1 LGGDKYW
8 EKDVAGGSTKAVYAA
23 LFANFGIAVAKFGG
37 AAYTGSSAMVAEGV
51 HSVVDTGN
59 QLLLLLGMRRSER
72 PANSHHPFG
81 YSREIYF
88 WCFVVA
94 VCLFT
99 AGGTFAIYEGV
110 QKLAHPHAIENPIVN
125 YVILAVAILL
135 EAGSFAVALKEF
147 RKVASGR
154 HWWSAVTEAKDPV
167 LFTVLF
173 EDSAA
178 MIGLVVALLGLI
190 AADVLAIPALDGAAS
205 IVIGLVLICASLLL
219 ARETMSLI
227 VGEAAAPE
235 VLADVER
242 LIRAEPSVTDVRD
255 IVSVH
260 LGPHD
265 IVVAAAVDFQ
275 DDVPAGEVERVIA
288 RLVETMRTAQPDV
301 KRLFLAPTSF
311 AAN

>member
-1 LGGDKYW
+1 M
-8 EKDVAGGSTKAVYAA
+8 AGGSTKAVYAA
-23 LFANFGIAVAKFGG
+23 LFANLGIAIAKFGG

-51 HSVVDTGN
+51 HSVVDTSN
-59 QLLLLLGMRRSER
+59 QVLLLLGMKRAAR
-72 PANSHHPFG
+72 PATPRHPFG

-94 VCLFT
+94 VVLFT

-110 QKLAHPHAIENPIVN
+110 QKLSHPHPIENPVVN
-125 YVILAVAILL
+125 YVILGVAILL

-147 RKVASGR
+147 RKVAAGR

-178 MIGLVVALLGLI
+178 MVGLVVALAGLVAAETLG
-190 AADVLAIPALDGAAS
+190 IPALDGLAS
-205 IVIGLVLICASLLL
+205 ILIGAVLIGASILL

-227 VGEAAAPE
+227 IGEAAAPE

-242 LIRAEPSVTDVRD
+242 LIRAEPTVNGVRD
-255 IVSVH
+255 ITSVH

-265 IVVAAAVDFQ
+265 IVVTAAVDFN
-275 DDVPAGEVERVIA
+275 DEVPAGEVERVIA
-288 RLVETMRTAQPDV
+288 RIGEKVRAAQPDV
-301 KRLFLAPTSF
+301 KRLFLAPASLPG
-311 AAN
+311 